1 MVHEDNIHHGR
12 FIDDNGIRFKG
23 RILVAPPQ
31 GLVAIWRIF
40 EHAVNRQGRL
50 AG

>member
-31 GLVAIWRIF
+31 GLVTIWRIF